1 VGDVTATCQ
10 LSGLSTQGD
19 SYWSRIRGGV
29 MADGVNSMLAACL
42 GIFPNTTYAQNNGV
56 IQLTGVASRQVG
68 CYMCGFLLL
77 FGLLPVF
84 GRYLAI
90 MPPPVL
96 GGLSLVLFGFVAT
109 GGIRILYYSRLTPRE
124 WMILA
129 VGLGVGIGVGSAP
142 EVLDVLPVS
151 IAQMFHSSVVTGGLV
166 ALVLNA
172 VLPHVIVEDQT
183 A

>member
-1 VGDVTATCQ
+1 
-10 LSGLSTQGD
+10 
-19 SYWSRIRGGV
+19 
-29 MADGVNSMLAACL
+29 
-42 GIFPNTTYAQNNGV
+42 
-56 IQLTGVASRQVG
+56 
-68 CYMCGFLLL
+68 
-77 FGLLPVF
+77 
-84 GRYLAI
+84 
-90 MPPPVL
+90 
-96 GGLSLVLFGFVAT
+96 
-109 GGIRILYYSRLTPRE
+109 
-124 WMILA
+124 MILA